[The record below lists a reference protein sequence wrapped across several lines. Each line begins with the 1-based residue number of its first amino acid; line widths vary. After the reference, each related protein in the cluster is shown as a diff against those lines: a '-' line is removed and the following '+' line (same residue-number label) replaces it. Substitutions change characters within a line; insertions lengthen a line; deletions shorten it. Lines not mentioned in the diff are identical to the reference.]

1 MSSNNA
7 PTVVSKD
14 PSISSSATVSTNES
28 IGASEV
34 SKEEQETCEVL
45 KGKEPPTIEVV
56 APAAAVE
63 SQPNQPALQNDK
75 NEEEEDDDDDDAKLA
90 LVLQT
95 INALESSYN
104 IPQDIAK
111 QAIAVM
117 GTDVIKCYIYILAN
131 ASAVGLDE
139 ASTAAAPIET
149 CPHVQYHVQL
159 SPEELPT
166 PQMNVCGHDAAANG
180 NTNGAPEESTADG
193 DDATKKE
200 EAVLQ
205 DSDDTEC
212 SSSENDNNW
221 LCLHCGAVRCSQ
233 YQHGVAHY
241 KDSLQSDPGE
251 DEAGHCIAASLAN
264 LSVWCDA
271 CEAYVKDPVVDA
283 LVTKLKELEFGK
295 GDELPDEEEDAD
307 EDKQHTDESDD
318 DSDEDSDTEEDDPD
332 DETRH
337 VGRGVPVLFGD
348 EGLEE
353 VDYPF
358 GDAPKSLA
366 DVARFIESDEC
377 QSIIIL
383 AGAGMSVA
391 SGIPDFRSAGGLYD
405 TLRPN
410 LLTAT
415 EVEREAIRIDP
426 TTALEMGMFLQNPLP
441 CLELNRPFILGT
453 RDRLWKATLAHRF
466 VELLHMKTGK
476 LTRLYQQNIDGL
488 ESQCTNLPREKVI
501 MVHGSMDEA
510 ECALC
515 KTKSNF
521 HGFCSLVERN
531 IKDITGEDPKAP
543 AISAPIGCDLCGYE
557 TMKPSIVLFR
567 SALPQEFFHNARE
580 DLPNVDLLIVVGTSL
595 AVAPA
600 NSLVYRSP
608 RSAMRL
614 IVNREP
620 VGYRLGIDYSEH
632 SKRDYFAQGDID
644 NVLLDLVE
652 ELGWLEDLQN
662 LCGHL
667 PESSARVLQE
677 RFELE
682 ESSAKRQKVEES

>member
-1 MSSNNA
+1 
-7 PTVVSKD
+7 
-14 PSISSSATVSTNES
+14 
-28 IGASEV
+28 
-34 SKEEQETCEVL
+34 
-45 KGKEPPTIEVV
+45 
-56 APAAAVE
+56 
-63 SQPNQPALQNDK
+63 
-75 NEEEEDDDDDDAKLA
+75 
-90 LVLQT
+90 
-95 INALESSYN
+95 
-104 IPQDIAK
+104 
-111 QAIAVM
+111 
-117 GTDVIKCYIYILAN
+117 
-131 ASAVGLDE
+131 
-139 ASTAAAPIET
+139 
-149 CPHVQYHVQL
+149 
-159 SPEELPT
+159 
-166 PQMNVCGHDAAANG
+166 MNVCGHAAA
-180 NTNGAPEESTADG
+180 ADG
-193 DDATKKE
+193 STDHASEKSTTGGDAGAMKQEDGVQDNDDG
-200 EAVLQ
+200 LCP
-205 DSDDTEC
+205 SC
-212 SSSENDNNW
+212 ENDNNW

-241 KDSLQSDPGE
+241 KDSLQSNPGE
-251 DEAGHCIAASLAN
+251 DEAGHCIAVSLAN

-271 CEAYVKDPVVDA
+271 CDAYVKDPAVDE

-295 GDELPDEEEDAD
+295 EEELQGEKEDED
-307 EDKQHTDESDD
+307 EDKQQDDESSEDSDD
-318 DSDEDSDTEEDDPD
+318 DSDDEEDDPD

-348 EGLEE
+348 EGVEE
-353 VDYPF
+353 VEYAF
-358 GDAPKSLA
+358 GDAPRSLA
-366 DVARFIESDEC
+366 DVARFIQSDDC

-415 EVEREAIRIDP
+415 EVEREAIRMDP

-488 ESQCTNLPREKVI
+488 ESQCTNLPREKVV

-543 AISAPIGCDLCGYE
+543 AISAPIACDLCGYE

-614 IVNREP
+614 VVNREP

-644 NVLLDLVE
+644 NVLLELVD

-662 LCGHL
+662 LCGRL
-667 PESSARVLQE
+667 PDSSARVLKE
-677 RFELE
+677 RLELE